1 MVIIV
6 LGRKVRA
13 NMEKEKGQSNA
24 EDLRG
29 ATGKQSAEGTAKV
42 DKFVLELTSSLDL
55 IRRGAESA
63 DQRLIGR
70 ALRLCNLSR
79 VGLKRRYML
88 DILSGMERVVGV
100 QEPEGFSSQILASLR
115 SSLDLEF
122 LLALEDLKMK
132 DDESEGDADPEQQ
145 KTKQLIEKI
154 DWNSMKHCLKE
165 CAAFLG
171 LLVLVR
177 MYSVRSESYIE
188 MKEKSLEVRRSH
200 FHECLEFSKVLFDHC
215 RRSTTQPMD
224 QLISKAIY
232 FYSRIHEICGEFAQI
247 KGDILECYRSAV
259 LNHNCMTQAAC
270 INLILRSYVLT
281 KRCDLGLK
289 ALEKMVYPEN
299 LSSGIQQAR
308 YLYYSGRIYSAQL
321 EYQLAYGSFTQ
332 SLRKTSQSKGRGSL
346 NFALSAQKFAIVVQM
361 LMGEIPD
368 RSIFNSPNLRK
379 GLTPYL
385 ELVKAVR
392 SGDMKEFDSN
402 LERRRQIYEHDGTLS
417 LIKRLAHNVIRSGLK
432 TICLSYSRIYL
443 DDVAEYFGWDSSQ
456 DVEGVISKA
465 IFDKVVDAKINDDI
479 KCLESQQKNDFY
491 GSESML
497 NSLHS
502 RIAFSLL
509 LRSNAIKSMEYPQ
522 NMLANTDNFE
532 EEEGRRLTQE
542 EIEAAVNS
550 VDDGLL

>member
-1 MVIIV
+1 
-6 LGRKVRA
+6 
-13 NMEKEKGQSNA
+13 MEKEKGQNNV
-24 EDLRG
+24 EDLQG
-29 ATGKQSAEGTAKV
+29 VTMKQSAESTAKV
-42 DKFVLELTSSLDL
+42 DRFVLELTSSMDL
-55 IRRGAESA
+55 IRRGTESA

-70 ALRLCNLSR
+70 ALRLCNLNRS
-79 VGLKRRYML
+79 GLKRRYML
-88 DILSGMERVVGV
+88 DVLSGLEKVVGV
-100 QEPEGFSSQILASLR
+100 QEPEGLSSPMVTSLR
-115 SSLDLEF
+115 SSLDLDIFRTLGDSE
-122 LLALEDLKMK
+122 MK
-132 DDESEGDADPEQQ
+132 DDNSEEDADPEQQ
-145 KTKQLIEKI
+145 KTVQIIEKI

-165 CAAFLG
+165 CTAFLG
-171 LLVLVR
+171 LLILVR
-177 MYSVRSESYIE
+177 MYSVRTESYIK

-200 FHECLEFSKVLFDHC
+200 FQECLELSKVLFDHC
-215 RRSTTQPMD
+215 RRSTTQSMD
-224 QLISKAIY
+224 QLVSKTVY
-232 FYSRIHEICGEFAQI
+232 FYSRIHEICGEFAHA
-247 KGDILECYRSAV
+247 KNNILECYRSSV
-259 LNHNCMTQAAC
+259 LSHHCMTQAAC
-270 INLILRSYVLT
+270 INLILRNYVLT
-281 KRCDLGLK
+281 KRFDLGLK

-299 LSSGIQQAR
+299 LSSGTQQAR

-321 EYQLAYGSFTQ
+321 EYQQAFGSFTQ
-332 SLRKTSQSKGRGSL
+332 SLRKTFPGKGRGAL

-379 GLTPYL
+379 GLIPYL

-402 LERRRQIYEHDGTLS
+402 LEKRRQVYERDGTLS

-432 TICLSYSRIYL
+432 TISLSYKRIYL
-443 DDVAEYFGWDSSQ
+443 DDIADHFGWDSSQ

-465 IFDKVVDAKINDDI
+465 IFDKVVNAKINDDI
-479 KCLESQQKNDFY
+479 KCLESQHKSDFY

-522 NMLANTDNFE
+522 SMLISSENYDDE
-532 EEEGRRLTQE
+532 ENRRLSQE